1 MKSKFAE
8 KIGKELHNSPAVI
21 TEYKACFA
29 AKKKKEDKSRK
40 KKKENRKKKKKEDK
54 LGLSCAKLR
63 LSWDIN

>member
-40 KKKENRKKKKKEDK
+40 KTKVEKRKNKTEEKRKKKT
-54 LGLSCAKLR
+54 
-63 LSWDIN
+63 SWG